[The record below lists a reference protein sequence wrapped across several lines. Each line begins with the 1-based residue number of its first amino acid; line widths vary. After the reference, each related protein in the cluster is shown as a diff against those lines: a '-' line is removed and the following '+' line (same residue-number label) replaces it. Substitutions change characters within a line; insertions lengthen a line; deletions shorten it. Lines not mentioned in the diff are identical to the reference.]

1 MRKQFLI
8 PAATLFLSASVAMV
22 GCDSSEGK
30 SAAKEAGKAAP
41 AAKETITL
49 QKGSISTSLTM
60 PGELIAFQ
68 QVDLYAKVSSF
79 VKTLSVDVGSEVKAG
94 QLLAVL
100 EAPEISSQLSGA
112 SSRLQALEAVYTA
125 SKANY
130 SRLLETSKT
139 PGTISPNDL
148 DMANARQQADYAQL
162 QAAKAA
168 YKEISDNRNYLEI
181 RAPFGGVITARNV
194 SAGAFVGPNGKEPIF
209 TLQEQNRLRLVVA
222 VPEVY
227 SAFLNR
233 SSKVNFTV
241 KSLPGEKFSANV
253 SRLAGALDNRLRSQR
268 IEMDVPN
275 TNKKL
280 LPGMVAE
287 LQVNLPAIDS
297 SFVVPST
304 AVLTSSEGIFVIKI
318 SDKKAT
324 WVPVKKGREADKQ
337 TEVFGDLHPSDT
349 IVKEATEEVRDGSV
363 F

>member
-1 MRKQFLI
+1 ML
-8 PAATLFLSASVAMV
+8 PAAILLVSASVAWV
-22 GCDSSEGK
+22 GCDSSKGEP
-30 SAAKEAGKAAP
+30 AKEATAAP
-41 AAKETITL
+41 VKETISL
-49 QKGSISTSLTM
+49 EKGTISTNLTL

-79 VKTLSVDVGSEVKAG
+79 VKTLTVDVGSEVRAG

-130 SRLLETSKT
+130 NRLLETSKT

-148 DMANARQQADYAQL
+148 DMANGRQQADYASL

-181 RAPFGGVITARNV
+181 RAPFNGVITSRNV

-209 TLQEQNRLRLVVA
+209 TLQQQDRLRLVVA

-227 SAFLNR
+227 SVFLR
-233 SSKVNFTV
+233 KSDKIDFSV
-241 KSLPGEKFSANV
+241 KSMPGEQFSANI

-287 LQVNLPAIDS
+287 LKVALPATDS
-297 SFVVPST
+297 AFVVPAS
-304 AVLTSSEGIFVIKI
+304 AVLTSSEGVFVIKVNNN
-318 SDKKAT
+318 KVE
-324 WVPVKKGREADKQ
+324 WVPIKKGREADKKA
-337 TEVFGDLHPSDT
+337 EIFGDLHTSDT
-349 IVKEATEEVRDGSV
+349 IVKEATEEVRNGST
-363 F
+363 FKK

>member
-1 MRKQFLI
+1 ML
-8 PAATLFLSASVAMV
+8 PAALFLSATVAWV
-22 GCDSSEGK
+22 GCGSSEGK
-30 SAAKEAGKAAP
+30 ENKEADNAAP
-41 AAKETITL
+41 TGKETMTL
-49 QKGSISTSLTM
+49 QKGSLSTTLNL

-79 VKTLSVDVGSEVKAG
+79 VKKLNADVGSEVRAG

-112 SSRLQALEAVYTA
+112 DSRLQALQALYTA

-130 SRLLETSKT
+130 DRLLETSKT

-148 DMANARQQADYAQL
+148 DIANARQQADYAQL

-181 RAPFGGVITARNV
+181 RAPFNGVITSRNV
-194 SAGAFVGPNGKEPIF
+194 SAGAFVGPNAKEPIF
-209 TLQEQNRLRLVVA
+209 TLQEQSHLRLVVA

-227 SAFLNR
+227 SAYINK
-233 SSKVNFTV
+233 SSKIDFTV
-241 KSLPGEKFSANV
+241 KSMPGQKFSANV

-287 LQVNLPAIDS
+287 LQVPLPATDS
-297 SFVVPST
+297 AYVVPSS
-304 AVLTSSEGIFVIKI
+304 AVLTSSEGIFVIKVNGN
-318 SDKKAT
+318 KVA
-324 WVPVKKGREADKQ
+324 WVPIKKGREADKKV
-337 TEVFGDLHPSDT
+337 EIFGDLTATDT
-349 IVKEATEEVRDGSV
+349 IVKEASEEVRNGSTWKE
-363 F
+363 